1 MTVGCPIEVLG
12 TDDVCHQRNYK
23 TLTLGLT
30 DVVDYGWERR
40 SWCCL
45 VEQQDVVRGPI
56 IIHATADA
64 TVEETEVETQ
74 VEGRCLLPSQVRVT
88 HLTRNLTSHVVVA

>member
-1 MTVGCPIEVLG
+1 MV
-12 TDDVCHQRNYK
+12 
-23 TLTLGLT
+23 
-30 DVVDYGWERR
+30 
-40 SWCCL
+40 
-45 VEQQDVVRGPI
+45 PI

-88 HLTRNLTSHVVVA
+88 HLTRNLTSHVVVT